1 LMVVLVLLALD
12 AKVVVVVRQ
21 VPQQVALEELA
32 GLLVVAVVVVERF
45 LEQSAVAAWVVQAAL
60 DTQ

>member
-1 LMVVLVLLALD
+1 MVVLVLLALD